1 MGHLSYLS
9 GTEKCLRRCFLEE
22 QLWPAQFRT
31 GSGGWGCW
39 RVGGLALSDRHF
51 MIADVPG
58 YRKAA
63 LILTTTRTA
72 IGSSA
77 TTLAA
82 PHGLSDA
89 KAHGRRRTWQE
100 VDVLLL
106 YSPGGADAVVAQLRE
121 FVRCVPAPGKLFQTW
136 RQSILA
142 VVIPL
147 KFKRN
152 QMVN

>member
-1 MGHLSYLS
+1 MFTSVLL
-9 GTEKCLRRCFLEE
+9 
-22 QLWPAQFRT
+22 
-31 GSGGWGCW
+31 GGATLACAVPNRIWRMGCW

-63 LILTTTRTA
+63 LVLTTTRA
-72 IGSSA
+72 SIGSRA

-89 KAHGRRRTWQE
+89 KTHGRRRTWQE

-106 YSPGGADAVVAQLRE
+106 TPQVVRTL
-121 FVRCVPAPGKLFQTW
+121 
-136 RQSILA
+136 
-142 VVIPL
+142 
-147 KFKRN
+147 
-152 QMVN
+152 

>member
-1 MGHLSYLS
+1 MSPDIG
-9 GTEKCLRRCFLEE
+9 
-22 QLWPAQFRT
+22 
-31 GSGGWGCW
+31 
-39 RVGGLALSDRHF
+39 
-51 MIADVPG
+51 
-58 YRKAA
+58 KAA
-63 LILTTTRTA
+63 LILTTTRTTF
-72 IGSSA
+72 GSRA
-77 TTLAA
+77 TTRAA

-121 FVRCVPAPGKLFQTW
+121 FVRCVPAPEKLFQTW
-136 RQSILA
+136 RHSILA